1 MPANSSVK
9 YRVKQQASRS
19 PYASWE
25 DVRPETILG
34 ILELSLHLCKLL
46 RWQRVQS
53 SIQGV
58 LFYFPSLRTF

>member
-53 SIQGV
+53 NIQGV
-58 LFYFPSLRTF
+58 